1 MIADRMSE
9 IDSSGIRKIFN
20 LAQKMQNPV
29 NLSIGQPDF
38 DVPEEIKTAA
48 IKAIM
53 DGANKYTVTQ
63 GIAELRDGISK
74 QLQKHRGVNAED
86 VIITSGVSGALTLA
100 LMVLI
105 NPGDEVLIPDP
116 AFVSYKHLTKF
127 CGGKP
132 VFVDTYPDFQ
142 LTAARIQPHIT
153 KKTKALV
160 MNSPAN
166 PTGILCTAHEIKEI
180 AELARK
186 HNLVVISDEI
196 YHSYDYHHTFES
208 IGKYYEKTLILDGFS
223 KSFAMTGWRMGYA
236 AGPTSIIAEM
246 IKLQQYTFVCAPSF
260 AQCALAISLET
271 DVSHYIANYKKKR
284 DLMYDGL
291 KDRFR
296 IVKPDGAFYF
306 FPQVPWGT
314 DEEFVASA
322 VKNNLLIIPGSVFSE
337 RNTHFRICYTASEE
351 TIKCGIDILN
361 TLAQQQPS

>member
-1 MIADRMSE
+1 MSE

-38 DVPEEIKTAA
+38 DVPEEIKAAA

-63 GIAELRDGISK
+63 GIAELRDRISK

-160 MNSPAN
+160 MNSLDRYRQKRVCHHR
-166 PTGILCTAHEIKEI
+166 ILSNVYS
-180 AELARK
+180 LQRQG
-186 HNLVVISDEI
+186 LV
-196 YHSYDYHHTFES
+196 
-208 IGKYYEKTLILDGFS
+208 
-223 KSFAMTGWRMGYA
+223 
-236 AGPTSIIAEM
+236 
-246 IKLQQYTFVCAPSF
+246 
-260 AQCALAISLET
+260 
-271 DVSHYIANYKKKR
+271 
-284 DLMYDGL
+284 
-291 KDRFR
+291 
-296 IVKPDGAFYF
+296 
-306 FPQVPWGT
+306 
-314 DEEFVASA
+314 
-322 VKNNLLIIPGSVFSE
+322 
-337 RNTHFRICYTASEE
+337 
-351 TIKCGIDILN
+351 
-361 TLAQQQPS
+361 